1 MNFRSLKRRP
11 DKLKA
16 SRPDEDNHPTLDDD
30 ILNEGRESPPLTELP
45 EPDDG
50 HVDEDEVV
58 PAPDEARG

>member
-1 MNFRSLKRRP
+1 MNFRGLKRRP
-11 DKLKA
+11 RNSDS

-30 ILNEGRESPPLTELP
+30 ILNEGRESPPLSELP